1 MNTRQLRHFLAVLDL
16 GSLAAAAETVHLSPP
31 ALSRSLRAL
40 EDELRV
46 PLFDRQDRRLRPTP
60 FALAYAERARRIV
73 FDEREGARM
82 LGLMRVGQSGTLA
95 FGMGSS
101 IAFTLLAPMLQQLLA
116 AAPGLRVKTLV
127 QSTDLLADALRRERL
142 DFFVGD
148 VRVAAQDRDLVAE
161 PLHRCSFAWYAR
173 RDHPLAGRRGLVFD
187 DLARYP
193 LILSGYADEAIM
205 RRLADLYG
213 LTLPLDEHFAASTN
227 DVATVLALMNTGDA
241 IVPSTDVAV
250 VSALRERSVARLE
263 VVPALD
269 LELTLGIIERAGRTR
284 APAATHAFDLVRTFF
299 AAVAAEAA
307 KQRGKLRG
315 WTTAALTAPRA
326 RRT

>member
-1 MNTRQLRHFLAVLDL
+1 MDL
-16 GSLAAAAETVHLSPP
+16 GSLAAAAAAVHLSPP

-60 FALAYAERARRIV
+60 YALAYAERARRIV

-82 LGLMRVGQSGTLA
+82 LGLMRADQSGTLA

-101 IAFTLLAPMLQQLLA
+101 IALTLLAPMLRQLLA

-127 QSTDLLADALRRERL
+127 QSTDLLAGALRREVL

-161 PLHRCSFAWYAR
+161 PLHRCGFAWYAR
-173 RDHPLAGRRGLVFD
+173 RDHPLAGRPGLVFD

-193 LILSGYADEAIM
+193 LILSGYADEAIV

-227 DVATVLALMNTGDA
+227 DMATVLALVSTGDA
-241 IVPSTDVAV
+241 IVPLTDVAV
-250 VSALRERSVARLE
+250 VSALRERSVARLD
-263 VVPALD
+263 VAPALD

-299 AAVAAEAA
+299 AAVVAEAA
-307 KQRGKLRG
+307 AQRGLRSG
-315 WTTAALTAPRA
+315 IQRMKG
-326 RRT
+326 RS

>member
-16 GSLAAAAETVHLSPP
+16 GSLAAAAEAVHLSPP

-82 LGLMRVGQSGTLA
+82 LGLMRAGQSGTLA

-101 IAFTLLAPMLQQLLA
+101 IALTLLAPMLQQLLA

-127 QSTDLLADALRRERL
+127 QSTDLLTDALRRERL

-148 VRVAAQDRDLVAE
+148 VRVAAQDRELVAE

-173 RDHPLAGRRGLVFD
+173 RDHPLAGRPGLVFD

-227 DVATVLALMNTGDA
+227 DVATVLALVSTGDA

-250 VSALRERSVARLE
+250 VSALRERSVARLD
-263 VVPALD
+263 VVPALE

-284 APAATHAFDLVRTFF
+284 APAAAHAFDLVRTFF

-307 KQRGKLRG
+307 AQRELRSSVSR
-315 WTTAALTAPRA
+315 T
-326 RRT
+326 RRRRR

>member
-1 MNTRQLRHFLAVLDL
+1 MNTRQLRHFLAVMDL
-16 GSLAAAAETVHLSPP
+16 GSLAAAAEGVHLSPP

-73 FDEREGARM
+73 YDEREGARM
-82 LGLMRVGQSGTLA
+82 LGLMRAGQSGTLA

-101 IAFTLLAPMLQQLLA
+101 IALTLLAPMLRQLLA

-127 QSTDLLADALRRERL
+127 QSTDLLADALRREVL

-173 RDHPLAGRRGLVFD
+173 RDHPLAGRAGLVFD
-187 DLARYP
+187 DLAHYP
-193 LILSGYADEAIM
+193 LILSGYADDAIM
-205 RRLADLYG
+205 RRLADLYA

-227 DVATVLALMNTGDA
+227 DVATVLTLVHTGDA

-250 VSALRERSVARLE
+250 VSALRERSVARLD
-263 VVPALD
+263 VNPALD

-284 APAATHAFDLVRTFF
+284 APAAAHAFDLVRAFF
-299 AAVAAEAA
+299 AAVSAETVT
-307 KQRGKLRG
+307 QRVLRQG
-315 WTTAALTAPRA
+315 I
-326 RRT
+326 RRKKGRS

>member
-82 LGLMRVGQSGTLA
+82 LGLMRAGQSGTLA

-101 IAFTLLAPMLQQLLA
+101 IALTLLAPMLRQLLA

-148 VRVAAQDRDLVAE
+148 VRVAAQDRELVAE

-173 RDHPLAGRRGLVFD
+173 LDHALAGRPGLVFD

-227 DVATVLALMNTGDA
+227 DVATVLALLNTGDA

-250 VSALRERSVARLE
+250 VSALRERSVARLD
-263 VVPALD
+263 VKPALE

-284 APAATHAFDLVRTFF
+284 APAAAHAFDLVRTFF
-299 AAVAAEAA
+299 AAVAAEA
-307 KQRGKLRG
+307 
-315 WTTAALTAPRA
+315 TAQCVRSSVDRT
-326 RRT
+326 RRRRR